1 MLLFTLTKPDLIFII
16 CVGSIVAIGVLVYLL
31 TPIIKRKQFA
41 EARANL
47 KKREESFRAN
57 LENLREKKAED
68 QKIK

>member
-1 MLLFTLTKPDLIFII
+1 MLFTLTRPDLIFIL
-16 CVGSIVAIGVLVYLL
+16 CVGTVVAIGVIAYLL

-41 EARANL
+41 EARENL

-57 LENLREKKAED
+57 LEYLNQKKLED

>member
-1 MLLFTLTKPDLIFII
+1 MLFTLTKPDLIFVL
-16 CVGSIVAIGVLVYLL
+16 CVGAVIAIGVISYLL

-41 EARANL
+41 ESRENL

-57 LENLREKKAED
+57 LEYLSQKKEED

>member
-1 MLLFTLTKPDLIFII
+1 MF
-16 CVGSIVAIGVLVYLL
+16 YN
-31 TPIIKRKQFA
+31 IIKRKQFA